1 MTDSEF
7 KSLFNAEYLAVAL
20 FSLRMLADRAEA
32 EDVAQEAFIKL
43 WATDTDA
50 VSPKSMLFRIA
61 RNLCIDKLRARHDMV
76 SIDSVGADMAIGED
90 IDTAERDACL
100 WRAIDALP
108 PRCKEIFL
116 MSKRDSMTYAEIAD
130 MLGIAEKTVENQM
143 TKAFRQLRTALSKDF
158 GRRGIPDND
167 ALALAILLVVQWGF

>member
-1 MTDSEF
+1 MTDSDF
-7 KSLFNAEYLAVAL
+7 KLLFNAEYLAVAL

-43 WATDTDA
+43 WATDTDV

-61 RNLCIDKLRARHDMV
+61 RNLCIDKLRARRDMV
-76 SIDSVGADMAIGED
+76 SIDSVGADMAIGAD

-130 MLGIAEKTVENQM
+130 MLGIAEKN
-143 TKAFRQLRTALSKDF
+143 S
-158 GRRGIPDND
+158 
-167 ALALAILLVVQWGF
+167 

>member
-20 FSLRMLADRAEA
+20 FSLRMLDDRAEA

-43 WATDTDA
+43 WATKTDA

-61 RNLCIDKLRARHDMV
+61 RNLCIDKLRTRRDMV
-76 SIDSVGADMAIGED
+76 SIDTVGTDMTIGEE
-90 IDTAERDACL
+90 IDTAERDACI

-116 MSKRDSMTYAEIAD
+116 MCKRDSMTYAEIAAE
-130 MLGIAEKTVENQM
+130 LGIAEKTVENQM
-143 TKAFRQLRTALSKDF
+143 TKAFRLLRTALYKDF
-158 GRRGIPDND
+158 GRRGVPDNE
-167 ALALAILLVVQWGF
+167 ALALAILLVVQWGS